1 MDIKTLS
8 DGQRYTLQQL
18 LEKLLSRNKF
28 APNEVESFQKL
39 VKNVRDSKNF
49 KKIME
54 KFKIGQFDSEIIAD
68 NFKEGLYFVHNK
80 MYNAQTMQSSILN
93 GSDGSCI
100 MKLCFALWTLRNCF
114 AL

>member
-28 APNEVESFQKL
+28 APSEVESFQKL

-80 MYNAQTMQSSILN
+80 NVWCADINAE
-93 GSDGSCI
+93 
-100 MKLCFALWTLRNCF
+100 
-114 AL
+114 